1 MVVSLLHKMQVPNN
15 CFTLSLCDSN
25 SCKSNSWRDDHVTTH
40 WYRSRWWRSWCRAGD
55 DRDHDSTL
63 EMEIKG
69 ARWSWPYHVTYFD
82 CIWCLSVIHLIL
94 ALIDGSILRWS
105 LTKFQD
111 KSVLPEYAPLRK
123 FFVLRHHVMI
133 GCDRLYVQIQ
143 RVQNSCARGILR
155 LNLTSLAYT
164 DMASEHRDR
173 KVERESYS
181 RYDQHSDVHHWKLLH
196 LTWWSVMV

>member
-1 MVVSLLHKMQVPNN
+1 MWYGQDVMLYFIVWDDHVFLKLSATSRSLMVVSLLHKMQAPNN

-82 CIWCLSVIHLIL
+82 CIWCLSFMHLIFL
-94 ALIDGSILRWS
+94 STTVALWDDPL
-105 LTKFQD
+105 LKFQGR
-111 KSVLPEYAPLRK
+111 SVLPEYAPLRAL
-123 FFVLRHHVMI
+123 VLK
-133 GCDRLYVQIQ
+133 GGW
-143 RVQNSCARGILR
+143 RVSVS
-155 LNLTSLAYT
+155 LTLA
-164 DMASEHRDR
+164 
-173 KVERESYS
+173 ES
-181 RYDQHSDVHHWKLLH
+181 
-196 LTWWSVMV
+196 SVATPGPCEG

>member
-1 MVVSLLHKMQVPNN
+1 MDVSSLHKMQAPNN

-25 SCKSNSWRDDHVTTH
+25 SCKSNCWRDDHVTTH
-40 WYRSRWWRSWCRAGD
+40 WYRSRWWRSWCHAGD

-82 CIWCLSVIHLIL
+82 CIWCLSFIHLIF
-94 ALIDGSILRWS
+94 ALIDGSIIRWS
-105 LTKFQD
+105 LTNYQEVFSLSMHRCEGSLFRSTTWWSGVID
-111 KSVLPEYAPLRK
+111 SNVR
-123 FFVLRHHVMI
+123 
-133 GCDRLYVQIQ
+133 IQ
-143 RVQNSCARGILR
+143 RV
-155 LNLTSLAYT
+155 LTSLACT
-164 DMASEHRDR
+164 DMASEHGDR